1 MIMNY
6 AVILSGGTGSRT
18 GLSVPKQYYRVAGK
32 PIIQY
37 VLETIQSSA
46 FIDGYVVVAA
56 ENWQSEIVE
65 IIRSCDQAE
74 PCGQANGSVTGQQ
87 ESLRRSTFLGFASP
101 GDNRQLSIYA
111 GLLKLK
117 EYAAE
122 DDIVLIQDA
131 ARPNT
136 TEELLRR
143 CVSFFPEEDGSM
155 PVLPMKD
162 TIYRSNTGK
171 YIDTLLRREELF
183 AGQAPEAFRFGK
195 YLRANEAL
203 LPDRIRDINGSSE
216 PAVLAGMKIAM
227 IEGDEN
233 NYKITTESDLKKFEA
248 DLTTI
253 LP

>member
-37 VLETIQSSA
+37 VLETIQNCV

-56 ENWQSEIVE
+56 GNWQSEIAE
-65 IIRSCDQAE
+65 IIKS
-74 PCGQANGSVTGQQ
+74 G
-87 ESLRRSTFLGFASP
+87 TFLGFASP

-111 GLLKLK
+111 GLLQLK

-136 TEELLRR
+136 TAELLRR
-143 CVSFFPEEDGSM
+143 CVSFPPEEDGAM

-162 TIYRSNTGK
+162 TVYRSSSGQ

-203 LPDRIRDINGSSE
+203 LPDRIRSINGSSE

-227 IEGDEN
+227 IEGEEN

-248 DLTTI
+248 DRRNY
-253 LP
+253 PEDRHRRQ